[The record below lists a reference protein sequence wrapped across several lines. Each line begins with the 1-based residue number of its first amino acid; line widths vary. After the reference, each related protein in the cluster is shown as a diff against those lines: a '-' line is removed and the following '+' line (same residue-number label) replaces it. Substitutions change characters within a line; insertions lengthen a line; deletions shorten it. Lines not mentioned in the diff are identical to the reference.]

1 MKYVIVLSGDEH
13 PPSPLLLEVL
23 HEAGVTAT
31 LVGDADLAQA
41 EQSGPDAGTPPLALL
56 YEIAPVENVVGMHA
70 TVSRARVV
78 WPDAPLVACRRSLV
92 GERMRRPQRIDDD
105 SLTRLGFSAVAE
117 GSSQLP
123 TVLRMLKKSGA
134 VAGKFWRTPVV
145 ASDAPLST
153 PPALPEKLDACRLRV
168 AFETV
173 AALHLATDQQ
183 GAAVG
188 ALSGLAALIHAER
201 WSIYLAGEV
210 DSTAEADRL
219 EPLAVHGVTAREL
232 ALPDGDWRRALLGS
246 ALALVGGESQAA
258 RDAFKQVE
266 PVYRQEG
273 EQYTVAAPLV
283 SGERVFGVLEAVRD
297 GADALAFDGG
307 EAALLA
313 ALAHPLAAA
322 LANTQ
327 RIAEAERLSLTDDLT
342 KLNNAR
348 FLRQYLI
355 SEIKRAR
362 RYGSS
367 VSAVFLDL
375 DNFKQINDRHGHLVG
390 SHVLMETAAVI
401 LTSVRD
407 TDMVAR
413 YGGDEFVAI
422 LPQTPL
428 EQAARVAERMRERI
442 AGHFF
447 TGGRGMRLRLTAS
460 FGIATFPLHAQ
471 SPQQLIASA
480 DAAMYDAKNAQKN
493 CIRFASIPSPTNV
506 Q

>member
-1 MKYVIVLSGDEH
+1 MKHVIVLSGDEH
-13 PPSPLLLEVL
+13 PPSPSLLEVL

-41 EQSGPDAGTPPLALL
+41 EQSAPDAGAPPLALL
-56 YEIAPVENVVGMHA
+56 YEIAPMANVVRMHA

-78 WPDAPLVACRRSLV
+78 WPDTPLVAFRRSLAD
-92 GERMRRPQRIDDD
+92 ERMRRPQRIDDD
-105 SLTRLGFSAVAE
+105 SLARLGFRAVAE

-123 TVLRMLKKSGA
+123 TVLRMLKKRGA

-145 ASDAPLST
+145 VGGAPLSAPT
-153 PPALPEKLDACRLRV
+153 TLPEKLDARRLRV

-188 ALSGLAALIHAER
+188 ALAGLAALVHAER
-201 WSIYLAGEV
+201 WSIYIAGEV
-210 DSTAEADRL
+210 DGTAEADTL
-219 EPLAVHGVTAREL
+219 EPLAVHGVTARER
-232 ALPDGDWRRALLGS
+232 ALPDGDWRRALLGT

-258 RDAFKQVE
+258 RDAFKEVE
-266 PVYRQEG
+266 PASRQEG

-283 SGERVFGVLEAVRD
+283 SGERVLGVLEAVRD
-297 GADALAFDGG
+297 GADARAFNGA
-307 EAALLA
+307 ETALLA

-322 LANTQ
+322 LANSQ

-367 VSAVFLDL
+367 VSALFLDL
-375 DNFKQINDRHGHLVG
+375 DNFKQINDQHGHLVG

-401 LTSVRD
+401 LASVRD

-422 LPQTPL
+422 LPETPL
-428 EQAARVAERMRERI
+428 EQAARVAERVRERI

-447 TGGRGMRLRLTAS
+447 TGGGGLQLRLTAS
-460 FGIATFPLHAQ
+460 FGIATFPQHAQ

-493 CIRFASIPSPTNV
+493 CIRFASVPSPADI